1 MHPILK
7 NFLMLYHRSQ
17 PVKGPYGSARLERT
31 IELKHD
37 SLICRPW
44 YDLVS
49 NGNGWYRSID
59 SLPPK
64 PNTPSELASVARD
77 PVRIGRVW

>member
-49 NGNGWYRSID
+49 NGKRWYRSID

-64 PNTPSELASVARD
+64 PNTPSGLARPARIMVSNGKD
-77 PVRIGRVW
+77 W